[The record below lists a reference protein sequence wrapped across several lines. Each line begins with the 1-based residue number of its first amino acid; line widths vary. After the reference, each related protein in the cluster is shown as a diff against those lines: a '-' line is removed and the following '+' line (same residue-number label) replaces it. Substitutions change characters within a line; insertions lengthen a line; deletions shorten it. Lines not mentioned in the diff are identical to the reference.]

1 MVATG
6 GNVFL
11 HGGSGVA
18 TPQSPGSGA
27 PTLDANVHLQLL
39 FQYYC
44 RFGRS
49 GVDHDI
55 DTMDIVMFAK
65 FTRDCPD
72 LLDKALNP
80 TEADLIFVKAKT
92 KAQRRVSYGQ
102 VRRPHLY

>member
-1 MVATG
+1 MGAA
-6 GNVFL
+6 
-11 HGGSGVA
+11 S
-18 TPQSPGSGA
+18 SGA
-27 PTLDANVHLQLL
+27 PPLDPNMHLQLL

-55 DTMDIVMFAK
+55 DTLDIVMFAK

-80 TEADLIFVKAKT
+80 TEVDLIFVKAKT
-92 KAQRRVSYGQ
+92 KAQRRASYGQ
-102 VRRPHLY
+102 ARLCDVPTLLAPTHKNPPP